1 MKLLDDG
8 RDIMLITNEGIL
20 IRMSVDDISIIGRNT
35 SGVKLMSIDADSNV
49 RVASIAKVRESSRQ
63 DEENED
69 VEAPENLEDEE
80 KETTEK

>member
-49 RVASIAKVRESSRQ
+49 RVASIAKVRESNRQ

>member
-20 IRMSVDDISIIGRNT
+20 IRMGVDDISVIGRNT
-35 SGVKLMSIDADSNV
+35 SGVKLISIDADSDV

-63 DEENED
+63 DEEENVED
-69 VEAPENLEDEE
+69 PENPENEDEE
-80 KETTEK
+80 TTEE